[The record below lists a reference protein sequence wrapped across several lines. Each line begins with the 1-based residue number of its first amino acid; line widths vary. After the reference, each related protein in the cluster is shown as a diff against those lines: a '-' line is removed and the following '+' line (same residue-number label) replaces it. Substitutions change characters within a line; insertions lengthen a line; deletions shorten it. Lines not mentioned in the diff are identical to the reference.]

1 MYFLCQSGLVGI
13 QSMHVLNLQKL
24 TIVLIETFQKLKPK
38 HHSLFWKAKRFGS
51 SKMYLCISNE
61 NNKIYLNFGL
71 LKTQQKG
78 IKIDFS

>member
-1 MYFLCQSGLVGI
+1 
-13 QSMHVLNLQKL
+13 
-24 TIVLIETFQKLKPK
+24 
-38 HHSLFWKAKRFGS
+38 
-51 SKMYLCISNE
+51 MYLCISNE